1 MALDP
6 TRAQKVQI
14 NLLGRE
20 FAVACT
26 PSEKA
31 ALLHAAK
38 TLDERLKT
46 LRIQG
51 SGAACNFDQ
60 LLVVVAL
67 NLCNELEL
75 KKTHV
80 RESANE
86 INAEDIQAIIH
97 KIDSALSE

>member
-14 NLLGRE
+14 SLLGRE

-26 PSEKA
+26 PNEKA
-31 ALLHAAK
+31 ALLQAAR

-46 LRIQG
+46 LRTQG

-75 KKTHV
+75 KKTNV
-80 RESANE
+80 LASNNGL
-86 INAEDIQAIIH
+86 NAEDIQTIIR
-97 KIDSALSE
+97 KIDSALTE